1 MQVQPLGWEYPLEKE
16 IATHSSVLAWKFPWT
31 ASFWRMLVGY
41 SPWGCKELD
50 MIEQLHFHFEKYV
63 YSVFLSILKPD
74 CLDLLLLFA
83 IELYEFLYT
92 LDIIF
97 YQIYYLEI
105 FSLIP
110 CFPFHLLMVSFAVQ
124 KLFNLRLS
132 HLFLLLLL

>member
-1 MQVQPLGWEYPLEKE
+1 
-16 IATHSSVLAWKFPWT
+16 
-31 ASFWRMLVGY
+31 
-41 SPWGCKELD
+41 

-74 CLDLLLLFA
+74 CLDLLLLLFA

-105 FSLIP
+105 FLLIP

>member
-1 MQVQPLGWEYPLEKE
+1 
-16 IATHSSVLAWKFPWT
+16 
-31 ASFWRMLVGY
+31 
-41 SPWGCKELD
+41 

-74 CLDLLLLFA
+74 CLDLLLLLFA

>member
-1 MQVQPLGWEYPLEKE
+1 
-16 IATHSSVLAWKFPWT
+16 
-31 ASFWRMLVGY
+31 
-41 SPWGCKELD
+41 

-74 CLDLLLLFA
+74 CLDLLLLLFAIELYEFLYTLDIIFYQIYYCLDLLLLLFA